1 MEVIIDSEGS
11 EIKLLSG
18 YLKGTVC
25 IAYRSCSTGVFFYYY
40 LERIFSHIFGPAK
53 AKVIAP

>member
-11 EIKLLSG
+11 EIKLLIG
-18 YLKGTVC
+18 YLKGAVC
-25 IAYRSCSTGVFFYYY
+25 TAYRSCYTGFFFY
-40 LERIFSHIFGPAK
+40 LQRIFSHIFGPAK

>member
-1 MEVIIDSEGS
+1 MEMIIDSEGS

-25 IAYRSCSTGVFFYYY
+25 VAYRSCYTGAFFY

-53 AKVIAP
+53 VKVIAP

>member
-11 EIKLLSG
+11 EIKLIIG

-25 IAYRSCSTGVFFYYY
+25 TAYRSCYTGFFFFR
-40 LERIFSHIFGPAK
+40 ENFSHIFGPAK

>member
-11 EIKLLSG
+11 EIKLIIG

-25 IAYRSCSTGVFFYYY
+25 TAYRSCYTGFFFR
-40 LERIFSHIFGPAK
+40 ERIFPTFLAQQRQK
-53 AKVIAP
+53 L